1 MDQHGN
7 SGAHGDAGEMGSM
20 SQPELEELQ
29 RKNCVFCHIASGK
42 VPARKV
48 YEDDECVAVLD
59 INPANQGHV
68 LLMPKEHY
76 TVMFQVPEDA
86 LGHIFIIAK
95 GLSQAG
101 LKAFQ
106 SSGTT
111 IFAANGIAAG
121 QRAPHFMLH
130 VIPRTQADN
139 VGIYIPAR
147 AFPEKEAAQ
156 LAAALSAALGGK
168 KEVKK
173 EAGGEVAI
181 AEKNSRHVTDAKK
194 KDEAVAAAEIA
205 KDEKA
210 SDAKAEGKKAKEA
223 DLDSLTDFLTKGS
236 GKGSSKGGGR

>member
-1 MDQHGN
+1 MEERGG
-7 SGAHGDAGEMGSM
+7 SGGEAGSM

-29 RKNCVFCHIASGK
+29 RKNCVFCHMAAGK

-76 TVMFQVPEDA
+76 TVMFQVPEDV
-86 LGHIFIIAK
+86 LGRIFIIAK

-106 SSGTT
+106 SRGTT
-111 IFAANGIAAG
+111 IFAANGAAAG

-130 VIPRTQADN
+130 VIPRTTADS

-168 KEVKK
+168 KQDETQIGSSRLRSPA
-173 EAGGEVAI
+173 EAGLA
-181 AEKNSRHVTDAKK
+181 TW
-194 KDEAVAAAEIA
+194 EAVAAE
-205 KDEKA
+205 ERR
-210 SDAKAEGKKAKEA
+210 SDSSSADKGGKKEKEKGKAA
-223 DLDSLTDFLTKGS
+223 DLDSLTEFLTKGS
-236 GKGSSKGGGR
+236 GKGSSKGGSR